1 MLGKSTL
8 QILGGTFA
16 LMFLTQCQTL
26 SLDMQKSGS
35 VPRVSIDGVYREQVI
50 SACTEVLREHDYR
63 FSKSLGAVYLYEKP
77 GSKMDFLAWGG
88 FSTDE
93 EIVIR
98 LAVAIRDLGSSQ
110 EVEAQPYI
118 VLRPGEHMEE
128 ARKISRLKTGK
139 YQKLLNEVKERVYQ
153 GGDTNLEDWEA
164 WD

>member
-8 QILGGTFA
+8 QILAGAIA
-16 LMFLTQCQTL
+16 LMILTQCQTM

-35 VPRVSIDGVYREQVI
+35 VPRVTIEGVYREQVI

-63 FSKSLGAVYLYEKP
+63 FSKSRGSVYLYEKP
-77 GSKMDFLAWGG
+77 GTTMDFLAWGG
-88 FSTDE
+88 FSSDQE
-93 EIVIR
+93 VVIR
-98 LAVAIRDLGSSQ
+98 LAVSIRELGNAQ
-110 EVEAQPYI
+110 EVEAQPFI

-139 YQKLLNEVKERVYQ
+139 YQKLLDEVKDRVFQ
-153 GGDTNLEDWEA
+153 GGDTELEDWEA